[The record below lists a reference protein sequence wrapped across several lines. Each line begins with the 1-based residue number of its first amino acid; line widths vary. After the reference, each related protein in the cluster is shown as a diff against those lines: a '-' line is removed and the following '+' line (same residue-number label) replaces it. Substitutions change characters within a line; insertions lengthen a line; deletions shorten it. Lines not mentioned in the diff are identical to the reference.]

1 MRTGSFE
8 VRVVASLHAFP
19 RVGLIVPKH
28 RHSSVERNRVKRRL
42 RELLR
47 LELLPVLRTLP
58 LPLDVV
64 LRASALAYERS
75 YVELGD
81 EMQQVTR
88 RLAPLA
94 QAQHAPL
101 TRPASETRR
110 ESPRTDDVR

>member
-8 VRVVASLHAFP
+8 VRVVASLHAFS

-28 RHSSVERNRVKRRL
+28 RHSAVERNRVKRRL

-47 LELLPVLRTLP
+47 LEVLPVLRTLP

-64 LRASALAYERS
+64 VRASALAYARS
-75 YVELGD
+75 YAELGD

-88 RLAPLA
+88 RLAPV
-94 QAQHAPL
+94 
-101 TRPASETRR
+101 ASETRR
-110 ESPRTDDVR
+110 TSPRTDDVR